1 MGLSICYHLTAR
13 GRLEEVSQHMSDW
26 QAQLR
31 KQLPDCKISEL
42 AVTDKGVS
50 FDLLPGPGTEI
61 ARMRLRHEGLDGSD
75 VWAGSWDCKTQY
87 AGCAQYGGPANF
99 LEAHRCLITALD
111 IGHSLGLVESV
122 SDDGCYWSS
131 RSMEKLLQRFHA
143 HQNLV
148 ASLVAQV
155 KDAGF
160 SVTSPVQDESVR
172 LERPAISPSFH
183 TCEL

>member
-31 KQLPDCKISEL
+31 KQLPNCKISEL

-61 ARMRLRHEGLDGSD
+61 ARMRLRHEGPD

-131 RSMEKLLQRFHA
+131 RSVEKLLQRFHA